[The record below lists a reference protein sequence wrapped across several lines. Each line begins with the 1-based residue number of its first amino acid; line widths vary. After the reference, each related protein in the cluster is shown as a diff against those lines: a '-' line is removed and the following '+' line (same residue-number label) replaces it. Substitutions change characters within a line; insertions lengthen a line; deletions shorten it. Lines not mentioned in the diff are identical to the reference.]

1 MPQLP
6 FYNRQ
11 VTTQGLGAG
20 PVNLPNST
28 TDQQFLDEGSDAA
41 SRAAVSIQSHLD
53 DTSVQDNL
61 LKLTYS
67 RYNLAEEQQ
76 KKLGI
81 NADGSSDQAL
91 SQFDDYAA
99 TLRQNIPQS
108 RMEEWDR
115 QAAITRLQLQSTT
128 DTHELD
134 QHQAFKRG
142 QYEGNRE
149 MAIADAQTFRADT
162 PNYQLTLARMKDNIT
177 SYGQSNGWSQELI
190 DGEIRKTEQQMSQN
204 ATQAYI
210 ADWRTKQLTSPTTFT
225 PGDLSS
231 DKVFSAMIPAESGGR
246 QFNGNGQTLTSP
258 AGAMGIAQVLP
269 ATAEETAKKHGMQW
283 DPQRFMSDASYNMQI
298 GQLYHQDLTKK
309 YGGNQALAVAAYN
322 AGPGAVDDWINGT
335 NKAGKNPALLR
346 LGDPNKGEISSDQF
360 IAGIPFSETRN
371 YTMNVL
377 SRAQSLPPE
386 AEISQ
391 IQKMP
396 WYQNASPEQKSQFLG
411 QVSAEVNRQRA
422 YGMQNLQDTMQNNM
436 AQMQN
441 GIMPTRDVTRQEYLS
456 YLPQGATAPQL
467 EQYNRQYDEYEAT
480 KALVPTYNTIMTQPV
495 AMAQQSVQALYPQ
508 PNDPDFDRKLS
519 LYQKA
524 TAQLQQVT
532 QQRKSDPGAWF
543 MKNSP
548 LVQQAYNSWQQNPA
562 DPAMAQSF
570 IASVQS
576 EKSRFGISSQKV
588 LPDSIAQAMAEGFN
602 NNKETTVES
611 IRQQLNAFG
620 PYSQAVGRQIMGQSK
635 NGPLVGALSAGN
647 PRASVPLWQER
658 NTPTSALKESVVA
671 KNGKGSDTSVMQE
684 WADASAGFR
693 QTMLVQPGGAGSWS
707 TLDEQ
712 GQRLTMINVLRGMDA
727 GAAAKQ
733 AAADMFTSQYTVN
746 DTYRVPTYLG
756 YQPDYIARGASLFKD
771 KLTAD
776 QLQPLNFGSKTPDEF
791 TKSQTLYEVKNN
803 AHWVNNSDDTG
814 LVLYLGNNVQ
824 NDASG
829 NPITVSFADLD
840 KMAKAA
846 PSWWQSVK
854 KFASRETTYTP
865 GTERDARAQNLQG
878 LRETYGGQSQSG
890 PSFSEGMRDT
900 NANIR

>member
-11 VTTQGLGAG
+11 VTTQGLGAD

-28 TDQQFLDEGSDAA
+28 TDQQFLDEVSDAA

-67 RYNLAEEQQ
+67 RYNLAEDQQ

-81 NADGSSDQAL
+81 NADGSSDEAL
-91 SQFDDYAA
+91 SQFDQFASS
-99 TLRQNIPQS
+99 LRQNIPQS
-108 RMEEWDR
+108 RMAEWDR
-115 QAAITRLQLQSTT
+115 QVAITRLQLQSTT

-840 KMAKAA
+840 KMAKAD

>member
-162 PNYQLTLARMKDNIT
+162 PNYQLTLARMKENIT
-177 SYGQSNGWSQELI
+177 SYGQSNGWSPELI

-346 LGDPNKGEISSDQF
+346 LGDPNKGDISSDQF

-396 WYQNASPEQKSQFLG
+396 WFQNASPEQKSQFLG

-467 EQYNRQYDEYEAT
+467 EQFNRLYDEYEAT

-671 KNGKGSDTSVMQE
+671 KNGKGADTSVVQE
-684 WADASAGFR
+684 WADASADFR

-776 QLQPLNFGSKTPDEF
+776 QLQPLNFGSNTPDEF

-840 KMAKAA
+840 KMAKAD

>member
-177 SYGQSNGWSQELI
+177 SYGQSNGWSPELI

-204 ATQAYI
+204 AAQAYI

-231 DKVFSAMIPAESGGR
+231 DKVFSAMITEESGGR

-346 LGDPNKGEISSDQF
+346 LGDPNKGDISSDQF

-396 WYQNASPEQKSQFLG
+396 WFQNASPEQKSQFLG

-467 EQYNRQYDEYEAT
+467 EQFNRLYDEYEAT

-671 KNGKGSDTSVMQE
+671 KNGKGADTSVVQE
-684 WADASAGFR
+684 WADASADFR

-776 QLQPLNFGSKTPDEF
+776 QLQPLNFGSNTPDEF

-840 KMAKAA
+840 KMAKAD

>member
-1 MPQLP
+1 MPNLP
-6 FYNRQ
+6 FYDRQ

-20 PVNLPNST
+20 PVNLPETT
-28 TDQQFLDEGSDAA
+28 TDQQFLGAGADPAA
-41 SRAAVSIQSHLD
+41 RAAVSIQSHLD

-67 RYNLAEEQQ
+67 RYNLAEDQQ

-81 NADGSSDQAL
+81 NADGSSDEAL
-91 SQFDDYAA
+91 SQFDQFASS
-99 TLRQNIPQS
+99 LRQNIPQS
-108 RMEEWDR
+108 RMAEWDR
-115 QAAITRLQLQSTT
+115 QVAITRLQLQSTT

-840 KMAKAA
+840 KMAKAD

>member
-177 SYGQSNGWSQELI
+177 SYGQSNGWSPELI

-269 ATAEETAKKHGMQW
+269 ATAEETAKKHGMPW

-346 LGDPNKGEISSDQF
+346 LGDPNKGDISSDQF

-396 WYQNASPEQKSQFLG
+396 WFQNASPEQKSQFLG

-467 EQYNRQYDEYEAT
+467 EQFNRLYDEYEAT

-671 KNGKGSDTSVMQE
+671 KNGKGADTSVVQE
-684 WADASAGFR
+684 WADASADFR

-776 QLQPLNFGSKTPDEF
+776 QLQPLNFGSNTPDEF

-840 KMAKAA
+840 KMAKAD

>member
-61 LKLTYS
+61 LKLAYS

-177 SYGQSNGWSQELI
+177 SYGQSNGWSPELI

-346 LGDPNKGEISSDQF
+346 LGDPNKGDISSDQF

-396 WYQNASPEQKSQFLG
+396 WFQNASPEQKSQFLG

-467 EQYNRQYDEYEAT
+467 EQFNRLYDEYEAT

-671 KNGKGSDTSVMQE
+671 KNGKGADTSVVQE
-684 WADASAGFR
+684 WADASADFR

-776 QLQPLNFGSKTPDEF
+776 QLQPLNFGSNTPDEF

-840 KMAKAA
+840 KMAKAD

>member
-177 SYGQSNGWSQELI
+177 SYGQSNGWSPELI

-346 LGDPNKGEISSDQF
+346 LGDPNKGDISSDQF

-396 WYQNASPEQKSQFLG
+396 WFQNASPEQKSQFLG

-467 EQYNRQYDEYEAT
+467 EQFNRLYDEYEAT

-543 MKNSP
+543 MKNSS

-671 KNGKGSDTSVMQE
+671 KNGKGADTSVVQE
-684 WADASAGFR
+684 WADASADFR

-776 QLQPLNFGSKTPDEF
+776 QLQPLNFGSNTPDEF

-840 KMAKAA
+840 KMAKAD

>member
-28 TDQQFLDEGSDAA
+28 TDQHFLDEGSDAA

-840 KMAKAA
+840 KMAKAD

>member
-1 MPQLP
+1 MPNLP
-6 FYNRQ
+6 FYERQ
-11 VTTQGLGAG
+11 VTTQGLGPG
-20 PVNLPNST
+20 PVDLPNNT
-28 TDQQFLDEGSDAA
+28 IDQQMLNAGADAA
-41 SRAAVSIQSHLD
+41 ARATASITRQVS
-53 DTSVQDNL
+53 DTALQDGA
-61 LKLTYS
+61 LKLDTIK
-67 RYNLAEEQQ
+67 YNLFNQVRQ
-76 KKLGI
+76 KQGQ
-81 NADGSSDQAL
+81 NAIGSSDDAL
-91 SQFDDYAA
+91 QQYD
-99 TLRQNIPQS
+99 
-108 RMEEWDR
+108 
-115 QAAITRLQLQSTT
+115 QAAGTLGQTIPEGRREDWNRQVSATRLQLQSSA
-128 DTHELD
+128 DSHEYQQFQD
-134 QHQAFKRG
+134 YSRG
-142 QYEGNRE
+142 QLDGRLQMAVHDAETYRSDPGNYAVTRAK
-149 MAIADAQTFRADT
+149 AIDAIHTFGAA
-162 PNYQLTLARMKDNIT
+162 N
-177 SYGQSNGWSQELI
+177 GQSEDEINGRIARL
-190 DGEIRKTEQQMSQN
+190 DQQMSQN

-210 ADWRTKQLTSPTTFT
+210 ADWRIKQLTSPTTFT

-246 QFNGNGQTLTSP
+246 QFNGNGGTLTSP

-269 ATAEETAKKHGMQW
+269 ATAEETAKKHGLQW
-283 DPQRFMSDASYNMQI
+283 DPQRFMSDAGYNMQI
-298 GQLYHQDLTKK
+298 GQLYHQDLSKK

-386 AEISQ
+386 AELSQ

-467 EQYNRQYDEYEAT
+467 EQFNRQYDEYEAT

-508 PNDPDFDRKLS
+508 SNDPDFDRKLS

-524 TAQLQQVT
+524 SAQLQQVK

-548 LVQQAYNSWQQNPA
+548 LVQQAYSAWQQNPS
-562 DPAMAQSF
+562 DSAMAQSF

-576 EKSRFGISSQKV
+576 EKNRFGINSQKV

-658 NTPTSALKESVVA
+658 NTSTASLKESVIA
-671 KNGKGSDTSVMQE
+671 KNGKGSDTSVAQE
-684 WADASAGFR
+684 WADASADFR

-727 GAAAKQ
+727 GTAAKQ

-803 AHWVNNSDDTG
+803 AHWVNNSDDSG

-824 NDASG
+824 NDAGG
-829 NPITVSFADLD
+829 NPITVSFAELD
-840 KMAKAA
+840 KMAKAD

-854 KFASRETTYTP
+854 KFASRETPYTP
-865 GTERDARAQNLQG
+865 GTERDARAQKLQG
-878 LRETYGGQSQSG
+878 LRETYGSQSQSG
-890 PSFSEGMRDT
+890 LSFAEGMRDA

>member
-177 SYGQSNGWSQELI
+177 SYGQSNGWSPELI

-346 LGDPNKGEISSDQF
+346 LGDPNKGDISSDQF

-396 WYQNASPEQKSQFLG
+396 WFQNASPEQKSQFLG

-467 EQYNRQYDEYEAT
+467 EQFNRLYDEYEAT

-524 TAQLQQVT
+524 TAQLQLVT

-671 KNGKGSDTSVMQE
+671 KNGKGADTSVVQE
-684 WADASAGFR
+684 WADASADFR

-776 QLQPLNFGSKTPDEF
+776 QLQPLNFGSNTPDEF

-840 KMAKAA
+840 KMAKAD

>member
-1 MPQLP
+1 
-6 FYNRQ
+6 
-11 VTTQGLGAG
+11 
-20 PVNLPNST
+20 
-28 TDQQFLDEGSDAA
+28 
-41 SRAAVSIQSHLD
+41 
-53 DTSVQDNL
+53 
-61 LKLTYS
+61 
-67 RYNLAEEQQ
+67 
-76 KKLGI
+76 
-81 NADGSSDQAL
+81 
-91 SQFDDYAA
+91 
-99 TLRQNIPQS
+99 
-108 RMEEWDR
+108 
-115 QAAITRLQLQSTT
+115 
-128 DTHELD
+128 
-134 QHQAFKRG
+134 
-142 QYEGNRE
+142 
-149 MAIADAQTFRADT
+149 
-162 PNYQLTLARMKDNIT
+162 
-177 SYGQSNGWSQELI
+177 
-190 DGEIRKTEQQMSQN
+190 
-204 ATQAYI
+204 
-210 ADWRTKQLTSPTTFT
+210 
-225 PGDLSS
+225 
-231 DKVFSAMIPAESGGR
+231 
-246 QFNGNGQTLTSP
+246 
-258 AGAMGIAQVLP
+258 
-269 ATAEETAKKHGMQW
+269 
-283 DPQRFMSDASYNMQI
+283 
-298 GQLYHQDLTKK
+298 
-309 YGGNQALAVAAYN
+309 
-322 AGPGAVDDWINGT
+322 
-335 NKAGKNPALLR
+335 
-346 LGDPNKGEISSDQF
+346 
-360 IAGIPFSETRN
+360 
-371 YTMNVL
+371 
-377 SRAQSLPPE
+377 
-386 AEISQ
+386 
-391 IQKMP
+391 
-396 WYQNASPEQKSQFLG
+396 
-411 QVSAEVNRQRA
+411 
-422 YGMQNLQDTMQNNM
+422 
-436 AQMQN
+436 
-441 GIMPTRDVTRQEYLS
+441 TRDVTRQEYLS

-467 EQYNRQYDEYEAT
+467 EQFNRQYDEYEAT

-508 PNDPDFDRKLS
+508 PNDPDFDRKMS

-524 TAQLQQVT
+524 SAQLQQVT

-562 DPAMAQSF
+562 DPTMAQSF

-658 NTPTSALKESVVA
+658 NTPTASLKESVIA
-671 KNGKGSDTSVMQE
+671 KNGKGSDTSVAQE
-684 WADASAGFR
+684 WADASADFR

-803 AHWVNNSDDTG
+803 AHWVNNSDDSG

-824 NDASG
+824 NDADG
-829 NPITVSFADLD
+829 NPVTVSFADLD
-840 KMAKAA
+840 KMAKAD

-854 KFASRETTYTP
+854 KFASQETPYTP
-865 GTERDARAQNLQG
+865 GTERDARAQKLQG

>member
-28 TDQQFLDEGSDAA
+28 TDQQFLDEVSDAA

-67 RYNLAEEQQ
+67 RYNLAEDQQ

-81 NADGSSDQAL
+81 NADGSSDEAL
-91 SQFDDYAA
+91 SQFDQFASS
-99 TLRQNIPQS
+99 LRQNIPQS
-108 RMEEWDR
+108 RMAEWDR
-115 QAAITRLQLQSTT
+115 QVAITRLQLQSTT

-840 KMAKAA
+840 KMAKAD

>member
-134 QHQAFKRG
+134 QHQSFKRG

-177 SYGQSNGWSQELI
+177 SYGQSNGWSPELI

-346 LGDPNKGEISSDQF
+346 LGDPNKGDISSDQF

-396 WYQNASPEQKSQFLG
+396 WFQNASPEQKSQFLG

-467 EQYNRQYDEYEAT
+467 EQFNRLYDEYEAT

-671 KNGKGSDTSVMQE
+671 KNGKGADTSVVQE
-684 WADASAGFR
+684 WADASADFR

-776 QLQPLNFGSKTPDEF
+776 QLQPLNFGSNTPDEF

-840 KMAKAA
+840 KMAKAD

>member
-177 SYGQSNGWSQELI
+177 SYGQSNGWSPELI

-346 LGDPNKGEISSDQF
+346 LGDPNKGDISSDQF

-396 WYQNASPEQKSQFLG
+396 WFQNASPEQKSQFLG

-467 EQYNRQYDEYEAT
+467 EQFNRLYDEYEAT

-671 KNGKGSDTSVMQE
+671 KNGKGADTSVVQE
-684 WADASAGFR
+684 WADASADFR

-727 GAAAKQ
+727 GAAANQ

-776 QLQPLNFGSKTPDEF
+776 QLQPLNFGSNMPDEF

-840 KMAKAA
+840 KMAKAD

>member
-67 RYNLAEEQQ
+67 RYNLAEDQQ

-81 NADGSSDQAL
+81 NADGSSDEAL
-91 SQFDDYAA
+91 SQFDHFASS
-99 TLRQNIPQS
+99 LRQNIPQS
-108 RMEEWDR
+108 RMAEWDR
-115 QAAITRLQLQSTT
+115 QVAITRLQLQSTT

-283 DPQRFMSDASYNMQI
+283 DPQRFMSYASYNMQI

-684 WADASAGFR
+684 WADASADFR

-840 KMAKAA
+840 KMAKAD

>member
-1 MPQLP
+1 M
-6 FYNRQ
+6 
-11 VTTQGLGAG
+11 
-20 PVNLPNST
+20 
-28 TDQQFLDEGSDAA
+28 
-41 SRAAVSIQSHLD
+41 
-53 DTSVQDNL
+53 
-61 LKLTYS
+61 
-67 RYNLAEEQQ
+67 
-76 KKLGI
+76 
-81 NADGSSDQAL
+81 
-91 SQFDDYAA
+91 
-99 TLRQNIPQS
+99 
-108 RMEEWDR
+108 
-115 QAAITRLQLQSTT
+115 
-128 DTHELD
+128 
-134 QHQAFKRG
+134 
-142 QYEGNRE
+142 
-149 MAIADAQTFRADT
+149 
-162 PNYQLTLARMKDNIT
+162 
-177 SYGQSNGWSQELI
+177 
-190 DGEIRKTEQQMSQN
+190 
-204 ATQAYI
+204 
-210 ADWRTKQLTSPTTFT
+210 
-225 PGDLSS
+225 
-231 DKVFSAMIPAESGGR
+231 
-246 QFNGNGQTLTSP
+246 
-258 AGAMGIAQVLP
+258 
-269 ATAEETAKKHGMQW
+269 
-283 DPQRFMSDASYNMQI
+283 
-298 GQLYHQDLTKK
+298 
-309 YGGNQALAVAAYN
+309 
-322 AGPGAVDDWINGT
+322 
-335 NKAGKNPALLR
+335 
-346 LGDPNKGEISSDQF
+346 
-360 IAGIPFSETRN
+360 
-371 YTMNVL
+371 
-377 SRAQSLPPE
+377 
-386 AEISQ
+386 
-391 IQKMP
+391 
-396 WYQNASPEQKSQFLG
+396 
-411 QVSAEVNRQRA
+411 
-422 YGMQNLQDTMQNNM
+422 
-436 AQMQN
+436 
-441 GIMPTRDVTRQEYLS
+441 
-456 YLPQGATAPQL
+456 
-467 EQYNRQYDEYEAT
+467 
-480 KALVPTYNTIMTQPV
+480 PTYNTIMTQPV

-576 EKSRFGISSQKV
+576 EKKRFGINSQKV

-684 WADASAGFR
+684 WADASADFR

-756 YQPDYIARGASLFKD
+756 YQPDHIARGASLFKD

-791 TKSQTLYEVKNN
+791 VKSQTLYEVKNN

-840 KMAKAA
+840 KMAKAD

-854 KFASRETTYTP
+854 KFASRETPYTP
-865 GTERDARAQNLQG
+865 GTERDTRAQNLQG

-890 PSFSEGMRDT
+890 PSFAEGMRDT

>member
-177 SYGQSNGWSQELI
+177 SYGQSNGWSPELI

-346 LGDPNKGEISSDQF
+346 LGDPNKGDISSDQF

-396 WYQNASPEQKSQFLG
+396 WFQNASPEQKSQFLG

-467 EQYNRQYDEYEAT
+467 EQFNRLYDEYEAT

-671 KNGKGSDTSVMQE
+671 KNGKGADTSVVQE
-684 WADASAGFR
+684 WADASADFR

-776 QLQPLNFGSKTPDEF
+776 QLQPLNFGSNTPDEF

-840 KMAKAA
+840 KMAKAD

>member
-115 QAAITRLQLQSTT
+115 QAAITRLQLQRTT

-335 NKAGKNPALLR
+335 NKAEKNPALLR

-840 KMAKAA
+840 KMAKAD

>member
-524 TAQLQQVT
+524 TSQLQQVT

-684 WADASAGFR
+684 WADASADFR

-840 KMAKAA
+840 KMAKAD

>member
-28 TDQQFLDEGSDAA
+28 TDQHFLDEGSDAA

-190 DGEIRKTEQQMSQN
+190 DGEIRKTEQQMSSN
-204 ATQAYI
+204 AIQSFA
-210 ADWRTKQLTSPTTFT
+210 ADQRAQQLANPATFT
-225 PGDLSS
+225 PGNITPGNVWSS
-231 DKVFSAMIPAESGGR
+231 MTYFESKGQ
-246 QFNGNGQTLTSP
+246 QFDGNGKTLTSP
-258 AGAMGIAQVLP
+258 AGAMGVAQMLP
-269 ATAEETAKKHGMQW
+269 STAEEVARKHGVTW
-283 DPQRFMSDASYNMQI
+283 DLQRFMNDASYNMNL
-298 GQLYHQDLTKK
+298 GQLYHQDLTQK
-309 YGGNQALAVAAYN
+309 YGGNQALTVAAYN

-335 NKAGKNPALLR
+335 NKTGKNSSLTR
-346 LGDPNKGEISSDQF
+346 LGDPNKGEISNDQF
-360 IAGIPFSETRN
+360 IASIPFNETRD
-371 YTMNVL
+371 YTMGVL
-377 SRAQSLPPE
+377 SRAQILTPQNDLQ
-386 AEISQ
+386 Q
-391 IQKMP
+391 ITSMP
-396 WYQNASPEQKSQFLG
+396 WYQTASPEQKSALIG
-411 QVSAEVNRQRA
+411 QMASEVNRQRA

-467 EQYNRQYDEYEAT
+467 EQFNRQYDEYEAT

-495 AMAQQSVQALYPQ
+495 SMAQQSVQALYPQ

-576 EKSRFGISSQKV
+576 EKNRFGINSQKV

-611 IRQQLNAFG
+611 IRQQLNVFG

-684 WADASAGFR
+684 WADASADFR
-693 QTMLVQPGGAGSWS
+693 QTMLVQPGGAGSWP

-756 YQPDYIARGASLFKD
+756 YQPDHIARGASLFKD

-791 TKSQTLYEVKNN
+791 VKSQTLYEVKNN

-840 KMAKAA
+840 KMAKAD

-854 KFASRETTYTP
+854 KFASRETPYTP
-865 GTERDARAQNLQG
+865 GTERDTRAQNLQG

-890 PSFSEGMRDT
+890 PSFAEGMRDT

>member
-67 RYNLAEEQQ
+67 RYNLAEEQR

-99 TLRQNIPQS
+99 NLRQNIPQS

-177 SYGQSNGWSQELI
+177 SYGQSNGWSPELI

-346 LGDPNKGEISSDQF
+346 LGDPNKGDISSDQF

-396 WYQNASPEQKSQFLG
+396 WFQNASPEQKSQFLG

-467 EQYNRQYDEYEAT
+467 EQFNRLYDEYEAT

-671 KNGKGSDTSVMQE
+671 KNGKGADTSVVQE
-684 WADASAGFR
+684 WADASADFR

-776 QLQPLNFGSKTPDEF
+776 QLQPLNFGSNTPDEF

-840 KMAKAA
+840 KMAKAD

>member
-142 QYEGNRE
+142 QYEGNLE

-177 SYGQSNGWSQELI
+177 SYGQSNGWSPELI

-346 LGDPNKGEISSDQF
+346 LGDPNKGDISSDQF

-396 WYQNASPEQKSQFLG
+396 WFQNASPEQKSQFLG

-467 EQYNRQYDEYEAT
+467 EQFNRLYDEYEAT

-671 KNGKGSDTSVMQE
+671 KNGKGADTSVVQE
-684 WADASAGFR
+684 WADASADFR

-776 QLQPLNFGSKTPDEF
+776 QLQPLNFGSNTPDEF

-840 KMAKAA
+840 KMAKAD

>member
-177 SYGQSNGWSQELI
+177 SYGQSNGWSPELI

-204 ATQAYI
+204 AAQAYI

-231 DKVFSAMIPAESGGR
+231 DKVFSAMITAESGGR

-346 LGDPNKGEISSDQF
+346 LGDPNKGDISSDQF

-396 WYQNASPEQKSQFLG
+396 WFQNASPEQKSQFLG

-467 EQYNRQYDEYEAT
+467 EQFNRLYDEYEAT

-671 KNGKGSDTSVMQE
+671 KNGKGADTSVVQE
-684 WADASAGFR
+684 WADASADFR

-776 QLQPLNFGSKTPDEF
+776 QLQPLNFGSNTPDEF

-840 KMAKAA
+840 KMAKAD

>member
-177 SYGQSNGWSQELI
+177 SYGQSNGWSPELI

-346 LGDPNKGEISSDQF
+346 LGDPNKGDISSDQF

-396 WYQNASPEQKSQFLG
+396 WFQNASPEQKSQFLG

-467 EQYNRQYDEYEAT
+467 EQFNRLYDEYEAT

-671 KNGKGSDTSVMQE
+671 KNGKGADTSVVQE
-684 WADASAGFR
+684 WADASADFR

-707 TLDEQ
+707 MLDEQ

-776 QLQPLNFGSKTPDEF
+776 QLQPLNFGSNTPDEF

-840 KMAKAA
+840 KMAKAD

>member
-210 ADWRTKQLTSPTTFT
+210 ADWRTKQLTSSTTFT

-840 KMAKAA
+840 KMAKAD

>member
-28 TDQQFLDEGSDAA
+28 TDQQFLDEVSDAA

-67 RYNLAEEQQ
+67 RYNLAEDQQ

-81 NADGSSDQAL
+81 NADGSSDEAL
-91 SQFDDYAA
+91 SQFDQFASS
-99 TLRQNIPQS
+99 LRQNIPQS
-108 RMEEWDR
+108 RMAEWDR
-115 QAAITRLQLQSTT
+115 QVAITRLQLQSTT

-824 NDASG
+824 NDACG

-840 KMAKAA
+840 KMAKAD

>member
-67 RYNLAEEQQ
+67 RYNLAEEQR

-99 TLRQNIPQS
+99 NLRQNIPQS

-177 SYGQSNGWSQELI
+177 SYGQSNGWSPELI

-346 LGDPNKGEISSDQF
+346 LGDPNKGDISSDQF

-396 WYQNASPEQKSQFLG
+396 WFQNASPEQKSQFLG

-467 EQYNRQYDEYEAT
+467 EQFNRLYDEYEAT

-671 KNGKGSDTSVMQE
+671 KNGKGADTSVVQE
-684 WADASAGFR
+684 WADASADFR

-776 QLQPLNFGSKTPDEF
+776 QLQPLNFGSNTPDEF

-840 KMAKAA
+840 KMAKAD

-854 KFASRETTYTP
+854 KFASRETTYIP

>member
-177 SYGQSNGWSQELI
+177 SYGQSNGWSPELI

-346 LGDPNKGEISSDQF
+346 LGDPNKGDISSDQF

-396 WYQNASPEQKSQFLG
+396 WFQNASPEQKSQFLG

-467 EQYNRQYDEYEAT
+467 EQFNRLYDEYEAT

-495 AMAQQSVQALYPQ
+495 AMAKQSVQALYPQ

-671 KNGKGSDTSVMQE
+671 KNGKGADTSVVQE
-684 WADASAGFR
+684 WADASADFR

-776 QLQPLNFGSKTPDEF
+776 QLQPLNFGSNTPDEF

-840 KMAKAA
+840 KMAKAD

>member
-67 RYNLAEEQQ
+67 RYNLAEDQQ

-81 NADGSSDQAL
+81 NADGSSDEAL
-91 SQFDDYAA
+91 SQFDHFASS
-99 TLRQNIPQS
+99 LRQNIPQS
-108 RMEEWDR
+108 RMAEWDR
-115 QAAITRLQLQSTT
+115 QVAITRLQLQSTT

-840 KMAKAA
+840 KMAKAD

>member
-108 RMEEWDR
+108 RIEEWDR

-377 SRAQSLPPE
+377 SRTQSLPPE

-467 EQYNRQYDEYEAT
+467 EQFNRQYDEYEAT

-635 NGPLVGALSAGN
+635 NGPLIGALSAGN

-684 WADASAGFR
+684 WADASADFR

-840 KMAKAA
+840 KMAKAD
-846 PSWWQSVK
+846 PSWWQRVK
-854 KFASRETTYTP
+854 NRDTPYTP
-865 GTERDARAQNLQG
+865 GTERDARAQNLNG
-878 LRETYGGQSQSG
+878 LRETYGGQLQSG
-890 PSFSEGMRDT
+890 PSFTEGMRDT

>member
-1 MPQLP
+1 PL
-6 FYNRQ
+6 
-11 VTTQGLGAG
+11 
-20 PVNLPNST
+20 
-28 TDQQFLDEGSDAA
+28 
-41 SRAAVSIQSHLD
+41 SRTPAPCG
-53 DTSVQDNL
+53 
-61 LKLTYS
+61 
-67 RYNLAEEQQ
+67 AEEC
-76 KKLGI
+76 
-81 NADGSSDQAL
+81 
-91 SQFDDYAA
+91 
-99 TLRQNIPQS
+99 
-108 RMEEWDR
+108 
-115 QAAITRLQLQSTT
+115 
-128 DTHELD
+128 
-134 QHQAFKRG
+134 
-142 QYEGNRE
+142 
-149 MAIADAQTFRADT
+149 
-162 PNYQLTLARMKDNIT
+162 LTLIESINVNK
-177 SYGQSNGWSQELI
+177 
-190 DGEIRKTEQQMSQN
+190 
-204 ATQAYI
+204 
-210 ADWRTKQLTSPTTFT
+210 RT
-225 PGDLSS
+225 LSS
-231 DKVFSAMIPAESGGR
+231 SIVSNRNRR
-246 QFNGNGQTLTSP
+246 QWL
-258 AGAMGIAQVLP
+258 
-269 ATAEETAKKHGMQW
+269 
-283 DPQRFMSDASYNMQI
+283 DAY
-298 GQLYHQDLTKK
+298 
-309 YGGNQALAVAAYN
+309 
-322 AGPGAVDDWINGT
+322 
-335 NKAGKNPALLR
+335 
-346 LGDPNKGEISSDQF
+346 
-360 IAGIPFSETRN
+360 
-371 YTMNVL
+371 
-377 SRAQSLPPE
+377 
-386 AEISQ
+386 
-391 IQKMP
+391 
-396 WYQNASPEQKSQFLG
+396 
-411 QVSAEVNRQRA
+411 
-422 YGMQNLQDTMQNNM
+422 
-436 AQMQN
+436 
-441 GIMPTRDVTRQEYLS
+441 PTRDVTRQEYLS

-684 WADASAGFR
+684 WADASADFR

-840 KMAKAA
+840 KMAKAD
-846 PSWWQSVK
+846 PSWWQRVK
-854 KFASRETTYTP
+854 NRETPYTP
-865 GTERDARAQNLQG
+865 GTERDARAQNLNG
-878 LRETYGGQSQSG
+878 LRETYGGQPQSG
-890 PSFSEGMRDT
+890 PSFTEGMRDT

>member
-149 MAIADAQTFRADT
+149 MAIADAQTFHADT

-177 SYGQSNGWSQELI
+177 SYGQSNGWSPELI

-346 LGDPNKGEISSDQF
+346 LGDPNKGDISSDQF

-396 WYQNASPEQKSQFLG
+396 WFQNASPEQKSQFLG

-467 EQYNRQYDEYEAT
+467 EQFNRLYDEYEAT

-671 KNGKGSDTSVMQE
+671 KNGKGADTSVVQE
-684 WADASAGFR
+684 WADASADFR

-771 KLTAD
+771 KLTAE
-776 QLQPLNFGSKTPDEF
+776 QLQPLNFGSNTPDEF

-840 KMAKAA
+840 KMAKAD

>member
-1 MPQLP
+1 MPNLP
-6 FYNRQ
+6 FYDRQ

-28 TDQQFLDEGSDAA
+28 TDQQFLGAGADAA

-67 RYNLAEEQQ
+67 RYNLAEDQQ

-91 SQFDDYAA
+91 SQFDQYAS

-108 RMEEWDR
+108 RMVEWDR

-162 PNYQLTLARMKDNIT
+162 PNYQLTLARMQDNIT

-246 QFNGNGQTLTSP
+246 QFNGNGGTLTSP

-269 ATAEETAKKHGMQW
+269 ATAEETAKKHGIQW
-283 DPQRFMSDASYNMQI
+283 DPQRFMSDASYNMQM
-298 GQLYHQDLTKK
+298 GQLYHQDLSKK

-335 NKAGKNPALLR
+335 NNAGKNPALLR
-346 LGDPNKGEISSDQF
+346 LGDPNKGEITNDQF
-360 IAGIPFSETRN
+360 ISGIPFSETRN
-371 YTMNVL
+371 YTMSVL

-386 AEISQ
+386 AELSQ

-456 YLPQGATAPQL
+456 YLPQGADPQQL
-467 EQYNRQYDEYEAT
+467 EQFNRQYDEYEAT

-495 AMAQQSVQALYPQ
+495 AMAQQSVQVLYPQ

-548 LVQQAYNSWQQNPA
+548 LVQQAYVSWQQNPS
-562 DPAMAQSF
+562 DPAIAQSF

-576 EKSRFGISSQKV
+576 EKNRFGINSQKV

-620 PYSQAVGRQIMGQSK
+620 SYSQAVGRQIMGQSK

-658 NTPTSALKESVVA
+658 NTPTAALKESVVA
-671 KNGKGSDTSVMQE
+671 KNGKGSDTSIMQE
-684 WADASAGFR
+684 WADASAQFR

-727 GAAAKQ
+727 SAAAKQ
-733 AAADMFTSQYTVN
+733 ATADMFTSQYTVN

-803 AHWVNNSDDTG
+803 AHWVNNSDDSG

-824 NDASG
+824 NGADG

-840 KMAKAA
+840 KIAKAD

-854 KFASRETTYTP
+854 KFGSRETPYTP
-865 GTERDARAQNLQG
+865 GTERDARAQKLHGLQ
-878 LRETYGGQSQSG
+878 ETYGGQSQSG
-890 PSFSEGMRDT
+890 ASFAEGMRDT

>member
-177 SYGQSNGWSQELI
+177 SYGQSNGWSPELI

-346 LGDPNKGEISSDQF
+346 LGDPNKGDISSDQF

-396 WYQNASPEQKSQFLG
+396 WFQNASPEQKSQFLG

-467 EQYNRQYDEYEAT
+467 EQFNRLYDEYEAT

-635 NGPLVGALSAGN
+635 NGPLVAALSAGN

-671 KNGKGSDTSVMQE
+671 KNGKGADTSVVQE
-684 WADASAGFR
+684 WADASADFR

-776 QLQPLNFGSKTPDEF
+776 QLQPLNFGSNTPDEF

-840 KMAKAA
+840 KMAKAD
-846 PSWWQSVK
+846 PSWWQRVK